1 MAQTKTTKDRQP
13 ALDRYN
19 RDNLIKQ
26 RITWLYYKGI
36 ETNGE
41 EGLSA
46 SGVVGGVVDYSISG
60 NVKYYLTQKQFCHQ
74 AKVSKKTI
82 TPPLY

>member
-13 ALDRYN
+13 ALDKYN
-19 RDNLIKQ
+19 RNSRIKQ
-26 RITWLYYKGI
+26 RIICLYYKGI

-46 SGVVGGVVDYSISG
+46 SGVVGGVVDYSIYG
-60 NVKYYLTQKQFCHQ
+60 NIKHYLTQKQFCHQ

-82 TPPLY
+82 MFPLH